1 MKGFKPLPILLVSL
15 LFTACGEIRIGGE
28 AEHGDEMAGEH
39 AAGPANVTR
48 ESSSE
53 EKIASAL
60 SAAPDIVSAEATV
73 VDWPASPDEAPALLR
88 EGTNEWACFPS
99 QYHTPGH
106 DPMCFD
112 GAAQNWAGAWM
123 AQQEPNLPRMGLSYM
138 LEGSYDNSN
147 TDPFAPVPPEDE
159 FVVTG
164 PHVMIFPV
172 DPTSL
177 DGMSTDHTTGEPY
190 VMFQGTPWAHL
201 MMPTN

>member
-1 MKGFKPLPILLVSL
+1 
-15 LFTACGEIRIGGE
+15 
-28 AEHGDEMAGEH
+28 
-39 AAGPANVTR
+39 
-48 ESSSE
+48 
-53 EKIASAL
+53 
-60 SAAPDIVSAEATV
+60 
-73 VDWPASPDEAPALLR
+73 
-88 EGTNEWACFPS
+88 
-99 QYHTPGH
+99 
-106 DPMCFD
+106 
-112 GAAQNWAGAWM
+112 M
-123 AQQEPNLPRMGLSYM
+123 AQQEPALPRMGLSYM

-172 DPTSL
+172 DPASL